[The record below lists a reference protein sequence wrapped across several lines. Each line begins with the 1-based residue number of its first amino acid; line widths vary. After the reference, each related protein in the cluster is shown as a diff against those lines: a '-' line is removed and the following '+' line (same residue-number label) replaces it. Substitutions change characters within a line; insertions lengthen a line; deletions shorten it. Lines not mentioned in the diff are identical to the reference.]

1 MLQLLNNIWNLLCSE
16 NVFLVNILVLPLY
29 PVESILLMSL
39 FLVILNIN
47 ATLNQKIAFVVS
59 NTIISIISAVVLT
72 SPFNVLFNYT
82 CMFLLI
88 KFIFKLSLLKSF
100 LSLLISIFTFGMLNI
115 LIQNPYL
122 TVLNISADEFMS
134 IPIYR
139 VPYLIFLYFIIFIIY
154 IFFKKFKK
162 IKFNLDLIDILDKK
176 TIFILC
182 INLIIGLS
190 TLCMQ
195 LVITSYYIEI
205 VPAIMSIFNFI
216 LLISF
221 LGISIYSFSRMIKL
235 ASTKMELQNAEE
247 YNKSLEFL
255 YDKVK
260 GFKHDFDNIVASLDG
275 YIETNDI
282 VGLKSYFTEMK
293 KDCQIANNLSLINPR
308 TINNPGIYSLLNSKF
323 QKATNL
329 GVRLDIDFFI
339 KLDEV
344 PINTYKL
351 SRILGILADNAIEEA
366 QKCEEKIV
374 RISLRRENRNHRA
387 VITVENTYSNKNVD
401 ISEIFKKGV
410 SSKENHSGIGLWE
423 VSNYV
428 KRSTNLDL
436 YTTKNEQ
443 YFKQELF
450 IYDLKI

>member
-134 IPIYR
+134 IPVYR

>member
-1 MLQLLNNIWNLLCSE
+1 MLQLLNNIWNLLYSE

-47 ATLNQKIAFVVS
+47 ATLKQKIAFVVS

-134 IPIYR
+134 IPVYR

-190 TLCMQ
+190 TLCLQ

-205 VPAIMSIFNFI
+205 VPTIMSIFNFI

>member
-47 ATLNQKIAFVVS
+47 ATLKQKIAFVVS

-154 IFFKKFKK
+154 ILFKKFKK

-205 VPAIMSIFNFI
+205 VPTIMSIFNFI

>member
-1 MLQLLNNIWNLLCSE
+1 MLQLLNNIGNLLCSE

-47 ATLNQKIAFVVS
+47 ATLKQKIAFVVS
-59 NTIISIISAVVLT
+59 NTIISIISAVVLS

-205 VPAIMSIFNFI
+205 VPTIMSIFNFI

>member
-205 VPAIMSIFNFI
+205 VPTIMSIFNFI

>member
-47 ATLNQKIAFVVS
+47 ATLKQKIAFVVS

-205 VPAIMSIFNFI
+205 VPTIMSIFNFI

>member
-1 MLQLLNNIWNLLCSE
+1 MLQLLNNIGNLLCSE

-47 ATLNQKIAFVVS
+47 ATLKQKIAFVVS
-59 NTIISIISAVVLT
+59 NTIISIISAVVLS

-122 TVLNISADEFMS
+122 TVLNISADEFMR

-139 VPYLIFLYFIIFIIY
+139 EVYLIFLYFIIVVIY

-205 VPAIMSIFNFI
+205 VPTIMSIFNFI

-255 YDKVK
+255 Y
-260 GFKHDFDNIVASLDG
+260 L
-275 YIETNDI
+275 T
-282 VGLKSYFTEMK
+282 
-293 KDCQIANNLSLINPR
+293 C
-308 TINNPGIYSLLNSKF
+308 
-323 QKATNL
+323 
-329 GVRLDIDFFI
+329 
-339 KLDEV
+339 
-344 PINTYKL
+344 
-351 SRILGILADNAIEEA
+351 
-366 QKCEEKIV
+366 
-374 RISLRRENRNHRA
+374 
-387 VITVENTYSNKNVD
+387 
-401 ISEIFKKGV
+401 
-410 SSKENHSGIGLWE
+410 
-423 VSNYV
+423 
-428 KRSTNLDL
+428 
-436 YTTKNEQ
+436 
-443 YFKQELF
+443 
-450 IYDLKI
+450 

>member
-1 MLQLLNNIWNLLCSE
+1 MLQLLNNIGNLLCSE

-47 ATLNQKIAFVVS
+47 ATLKQKIAFVVS

-82 CMFLLI
+82 CMFFLI

-205 VPAIMSIFNFI
+205 VPTIMSIFNFI

>member
-47 ATLNQKIAFVVS
+47 ATLKQKIAFVVS
-59 NTIISIISAVVLT
+59 NTIISIISAVVLS

-205 VPAIMSIFNFI
+205 VPTIMSIFNFI

>member
-29 PVESILLMSL
+29 PIESILLMSL

-47 ATLNQKIAFVVS
+47 ATLKQKIAFVVS

-205 VPAIMSIFNFI
+205 VPTIMSIFNFI

>member
-47 ATLNQKIAFVVS
+47 ATLKQKIAFVVS

-134 IPIYR
+134 IPVYR

-205 VPAIMSIFNFI
+205 VPTIMSIFNFI

>member
-1 MLQLLNNIWNLLCSE
+1 MLQLLNNLWNLLCSE

-47 ATLNQKIAFVVS
+47 ATLKQKIAFVVS

-205 VPAIMSIFNFI
+205 VPTIMSIFNFI

>member
-1 MLQLLNNIWNLLCSE
+1 MLQLLNNLWNLLCSE

-29 PVESILLMSL
+29 PVENYLLMSI
-39 FLVILNIN
+39 FLSIFNVYSNFK
-47 ATLNQKIAFVVS
+47 QKLVYVVAM
-59 NTIISIISAVVLT
+59 TITSITSSIQMP

-205 VPAIMSIFNFI
+205 VPTIMSIFNFI